1 MARNDGDNMTGPN
14 LSSLLLDEWDATA
27 RATSDQGAS
36 DRLRLVRRVR
46 SRRRRAHA
54 TRAAAVTAASGAL
67 ILGGLGVAQAVANR
81 GGAVGPAS
89 PTSTDPTEPSAT
101 TLLLLRV
108 DLLPDDPDAAP
119 SGNLATTPR
128 LDSTALVHISADG
141 SLVET
146 ASLSGFALTD
156 AAACPLSDGST
167 VPAAAETVRQHVNLA
182 MERGTFADGVAC
194 AEATSTAATGI
205 DFDGVIVTDFSG
217 FVATADALGGAVV
230 CIPEAIVSA
239 NSQLALEPGTQRLN
253 GIELL
258 SLSRA
263 RNGTGLGGGDDES
276 RTDRES
282 RVMAALA
289 TSARDALNAGGVE
302 AEALIDGSYVT
313 GGPADPAWVAAT
325 AEKLATV
332 PHGAIVALA
341 VPLEIPAVGD
351 AYFGAAAHQMFT
363 DIANDVPVD
372 AAVVA
377 ACAS

>member
-1 MARNDGDNMTGPN
+1 MTGPN

-27 RATSDQGAS
+27 RAIAEQGDA
-36 DRLRLVRRVR
+36 DRLRLAGRVR
-46 SRRRRAHA
+46 SRRRRTHT

-67 ILGGLGVAQAVANR
+67 VLGGLGVAQAVANR
-81 GGAVGPAS
+81 GGTVAPAT
-89 PTSTDPTEPSAT
+89 PTTDTTAAGST

-119 SGNLATTPR
+119 SGELGTTPH

-167 VPAAAETVRQHVNLA
+167 VPAATETLRQHVDLA
-182 MERGTFADGVAC
+182 MRRGTFADGVAC

-205 DFDGVIVTDFSG
+205 DFDGVIVTDFNG
-217 FVATADALGGAVV
+217 FEATADALGGAVV
-230 CIPEAIVSA
+230 CIPEPIVA
-239 NSQLALEPGTQRLN
+239 EPAKLTLEPGIQRLN
-253 GIELL
+253 GTELL
-258 SLSRA
+258 GLSRA
-263 RNGTGLGGGDDES
+263 RNGTGLGGGDDEA

-282 RVMAALA
+282 RVIAALVA
-289 TSARDALNAGGVE
+289 SARDKLKTGDIGPQSLVGG
-302 AEALIDGSYVT
+302 AYVT
-313 GGPADPAWVAAT
+313 GSPADDAWLAAAADT
-325 AEKLATV
+325 LANV
-332 PHGAIVALA
+332 PSGAIVALA

-351 AYFGAAAHQMFT
+351 ATLGAAAHEIFT

-372 AAVVA
+372 AVVVA
-377 ACAS
+377 ACGS